1 MPRVTIAVPGAVP
14 QPYRFSVERQ
24 KIRLGRDADNDIVI
38 DCPSISHHHAEI
50 DRSSGGYILR
60 DLDSTNG
67 VKFNDARVKSFDLA
81 EIGRIHLGDVE
92 LNFELSSEEAAAIDA
107 ETPKLPKLPSMATDE
122 PVEAP
127 AAILPA
133 AEDEAPRKKRRR
145 PAASDKTT
153 RSPAAL
159 AILVAIALVA
169 LFVGANLRH
178 YSLRGETLIGKFFS
192 KAAASPAAAPATPGA
207 KQ

>member
-1 MPRVTIAVPGAVP
+1 
-14 QPYRFSVERQ
+14 VERQ

-50 DRSSGGYILR
+50 TRSSGGYVLR

-67 VKFNDARVKSFDLA
+67 LKFNDARIKTLDLA
-81 EIGRIHLGDVE
+81 EIGRIRLGDVE

-127 AAILPA
+127 AAIVPEAEAESPRRKRRQPGA
-133 AEDEAPRKKRRR
+133 AEKAKL
-145 PAASDKTT
+145 
-153 RSPAAL
+153 SPAAL
-159 AILVAIALVA
+159 AVLVAIAVVA
-169 LFVGANLRH
+169 LFVGANMRH
-178 YSLRGETLIGKFFS
+178 YNLRGETLVGKLFS
-192 KAAASPAAAPATPGA
+192 KAKPASQAPTPAAPATQGA
-207 KQ
+207 PQ